1 MEEEVKDVRGCIFY
15 FLELESKFF
24 KVIEKFKKRLSLLV
38 AS

>member
-24 KVIEKFKKRLSLLV
+24 KVIESSKRDCLY
-38 AS
+38 